1 MTSRTT
7 NGLLGIILVAVT
19 INLAMTAI
27 LIDRQ
32 SKAGGANER
41 FHPEVARNWGD
52 NVVDLYNRRDHEA
65 LYALF
70 GPQAQVKIGQQQLA
84 DQLGK
89 LHQLFG
95 VVEDH
100 AYVNAVK
107 LGEKGGD
114 RYFQLFFNAR
124 VSGRNSPATLK
135 LSLIETNDKFS
146 LYGLSINASESL
158 D

>member
-1 MTSRTT
+1 MNNKAT
-7 NGLLGIILVAVT
+7 NVLLGVILVLVAL
-19 INLAMTAI
+19 NLAMTTI

-41 FHPEVARNWGD
+41 FDPEVARDWGN

-70 GPQAQVKIGQQQLA
+70 SPQARIKIGQQQLA

-100 AYVNAVK
+100 AYVNSVK
-107 LGEKGGD
+107 LGEKGGAQ
-114 RYFQLFFNAR
+114 YFQLFFNAR
-124 VSGRNSPATLK
+124 VSGKNSPATLK
-135 LSLIETNDKFS
+135 LSLVETNDKFS